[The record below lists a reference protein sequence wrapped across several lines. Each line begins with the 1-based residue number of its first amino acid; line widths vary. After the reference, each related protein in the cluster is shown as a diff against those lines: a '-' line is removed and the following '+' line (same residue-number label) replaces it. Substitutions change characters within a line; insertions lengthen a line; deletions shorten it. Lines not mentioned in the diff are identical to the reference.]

1 MTVTL
6 GDFSVKQSFIV
17 VEHLSTPVVLGC
29 DFLTNNGIVL
39 HFKHGTFHRA
49 EDPDQRLQ
57 LLPAE
62 AIPCHLITV
71 DDDCPQAIP
80 TKCRDYDPNTVDMPS
95 DVHPSLK
102 PVLEE
107 FKDLFSQQL
116 GRTNVTEHMIDTGDA
131 LPIKIPPRQIPF
143 HYVDKVH
150 AQLEDMAKEGIIR
163 LSTSPWCA
171 PAVYVPKSS
180 GEVRICVDFVQLNKV
195 TKKDSYPV
203 PRSEDPQQKLAGKK
217 VFSKLDLKSAY
228 WQFPMEAQSIEKT
241 AFCPGPGYGLWEFT
255 VMPYGLTGATQTCQR
270 SLDTILQHCK

>member
-1 MTVTL
+1 M
-6 GDFSVKQSFIV
+6 
-17 VEHLSTPVVLGC
+17 STPVILGC

-49 EDPDQRLQ
+49 DQKLQ

-80 TKCRDYDPNTVDMPS
+80 NYNPNTVDMPS

-102 PVLEE
+102 PALEE
-107 FKDLFSQQL
+107 FNDLLSQQL

-163 LSTSPWCA
+163 HSASPWCA
-171 PAVYVPKSS
+171 PTVYVPKSS
-180 GEVRICVDFVQLNKV
+180 GEIRICVDFVQLNKV
-195 TKKDSYPV
+195 TKKV
-203 PRSEDPQQKLAGKK
+203 PPSEGPQQKLAGIFKTLHIGSSQWR
-217 VFSKLDLKSAY
+217 VNQLKRLPSA
-228 WQFPMEAQSIEKT
+228 QGQAT
-241 AFCPGPGYGLWEFT
+241 ASGN
-255 VMPYGLTGATQTCQR
+255 
-270 SLDTILQHCK
+270 LQ